1 MPSPQRLLAS
11 AVALGAGG
19 LAYALAEARSY
30 RVQRHRLPVM
40 SGAPGLTV
48 LHVSDTHL
56 KERDRMKTRWLRSL
70 PERLGAVPD
79 LVLATGDL
87 VEDATGIDPLV
98 EALSGLPSRWGKWY
112 VLGSHDYYH
121 STFPGFV
128 KYFTGHRGVTRAK
141 PADTPRLERGLE
153 ATGWKALTNRSEV
166 VDTPGGRIRLTG
178 VDDPYINRE
187 ETGHLGRS
195 DDDALA
201 IGLMHAPEVVSEYAL
216 HGYDLALAGHTHG
229 GQVRAPFA
237 GAVVTNSTLPC
248 ALAAGPTRVGSSW
261 LHVSP
266 GLAQGKFAPV
276 RFNCRP
282 EVTLLTLEPRGG

>member
-1 MPSPQRLLAS
+1 LPSPQRLLAS
-11 AVALGAGG
+11 AAALGAGG
-19 LAYALAEARSY
+19 LAYALVEARSY
-30 RVQRHRLPVM
+30 RVRRHRLPVRA
-40 SGAPGLTV
+40 GAPGLTV

-56 KERDRMKTRWLRSL
+56 KERDRTKTRWLRGL
-70 PERLGAVPD
+70 PERLGDVPD
-79 LVLATGDL
+79 LVIATGDL
-87 VEDATGIDPLV
+87 VEDPTGIDPLV
-98 EALSGLPSRWGKWY
+98 DALSELPSRWGKWY
-112 VLGSHDYYH
+112 VLGSHDYFH

-128 KYFTGHRGVTRAK
+128 KYFTGNRAVTRAK

-153 ATGWKALTNRSEV
+153 ATGWKALTNRTEV
-166 VDTPGGRIRLTG
+166 IETPGGRIRLTG
-178 VDDPYINRE
+178 VDDPYIHRE

-195 DDDALA
+195 DGDALA

-216 HGYDLALAGHTHG
+216 HGYDLMLAGHTHG
-229 GQVRAPFA
+229 GQVRVPFT

-266 GLAQGKFAPV
+266 GLAQGKFAPI

-282 EVTLLTLEPRGG
+282 EVTLLTLQPSRP